1 MTRRLIGLPFRI
13 GVGGVRLAVR
23 GLADIS
29 EVGYELI
36 STLTRLRGRSGGSTA
51 QRPYDGP
58 ATGAP
63 PESRRG
69 PTGTTRGPER
79 PLGRPTPRPRRA
91 PSPPPSISRPTPSP
105 EPPAVV
111 HESADPGAADGAG
124 AQVRVAEP
132 WEDYDRLG
140 AKDVIERLSSATAA
154 ELAAV
159 QLYEA
164 GKRRRKTVL
173 ATAERQLSE
182 RSRTNTN
189 REGQPGPAPEALS

>member
-1 MTRRLIGLPFRI
+1 M
-13 GVGGVRLAVR
+13 
-23 GLADIS
+23 
-29 EVGYELI
+29 
-36 STLTRLRGRSGGSTA
+36 
-51 QRPYDGP
+51 
-58 ATGAP
+58 
-63 PESRRG
+63 
-69 PTGTTRGPER
+69 
-79 PLGRPTPRPRRA
+79 
-91 PSPPPSISRPTPSP
+91 
-105 EPPAVV
+105 
-111 HESADPGAADGAG
+111 
-124 AQVRVAEP
+124 AEP
-132 WEDYDRLG
+132 WEGYDRLG